1 MNRQQSTSTSGKHHP
16 ENRKGEGSA
25 PNALRHRAAFTK
37 DRSSVRN
44 YQGIGAPLRRVEDRR
59 FLTGRGRFVADIAL
73 PGALACAFVRSP
85 HAHAAVRRIDTA
97 GAAASP
103 GVIAVFT
110 GADMAADGMAPMRPL
125 WAVRSRDGSPMAEP
139 PRFALARDCVR
150 HVGEPVAAV
159 IAESL
164 AQALDAAECIE
175 VAYEPLPAVTDAR
188 DAQAP
193 GAPQLHASAPG
204 NVCFR
209 WARGDEAAV
218 AAAFRMAPHTVA
230 VDLVNNRL
238 VGAAIEPRAV
248 MATTEPDGGK
258 LTLYTSTQAPHH
270 IRRQVTEQLGIPESA
285 LRVISPDV
293 GGGFGYKGK
302 LYPEEG
308 CIAWAARRLGR
319 PVRWVAT
326 RAESFVTDN
335 QARDHLTHAELA
347 FDAGG
352 HFLALRVATFAN
364 LGAYVSTFGAAIPSA
379 IYSALFAGGYRTP
392 AIFVESTGVFTNTT
406 PTDAFRG
413 AGRPEACYVL
423 ERLADA
429 AAGKLG
435 LDRAEIRR
443 RNLIPPTAMPYKTP
457 IGPTYDCGDFPKVF
471 ARTLALAAYE
481 GFAERRAA
489 AARRGKLR
497 GIGLACYVESSGVA
511 PSRFAG
517 INGARVG
524 FYEAA
529 SIRVEPDGA
538 VRAMLGTHNHG
549 QGHAT
554 TLAQILSSRFG
565 VAVEQVEVVEGDTDA
580 VPHGTGTFGSR
591 SIAVG
596 GCALDR
602 AADKV
607 VAKGKLIAAHLME
620 AAADDVD
627 FSDGAFVIAGTDRRV
642 SFAEVA
648 RAAYVPHNFPLE
660 TVEPGL
666 QETAVYDPPSFA
678 FSNGAHVCELEI
690 DPDTGRIELVGFWGV
705 DDVGTV
711 INPLI
716 VDGQIHGGVAQG
728 LGQALLEHCAYDG
741 GGQLVSGSFM
751 DYAVARADDLP
762 LFVTECDESQP
773 CTHNPLGAKGCGEA
787 GSIGAPAAVVSAAL
801 DALSPLGVTH
811 LEMPLTS
818 EQVWRRI
825 REVQGGRDAT
835 SQVGAGSL

>member
-1 MNRQQSTSTSGKHHP
+1 MNRP
-16 ENRKGEGSA
+16 
-25 PNALRHRAAFTK
+25 
-37 DRSSVRN
+37 DRPN
-44 YQGIGAPLRRVEDRR
+44 YQGIGAPLRRLEDRR
-59 FLTGRGRFVADIAL
+59 FLLGRGRFVADIDL
-73 PGALACAFVRSP
+73 RGALYCALVRSP
-85 HAHAAVRRIDTA
+85 HAHARIRAIDTS
-97 GAAASP
+97 AAIASP
-103 GVIAVFT
+103 GVVAVFT

-125 WAVRSRDGSPMAEP
+125 WAVRSRDGTPMAEP
-139 PRFALARDCVR
+139 PRFALARDTVR

-159 IAESL
+159 IAETL
-164 AQALDAAECIE
+164 AQALDAAER
-175 VAYEPLPAVTDAR
+175 VAVDYAPLPSVTDAR
-188 DAQAP
+188 ASQARD
-193 GAPQLHASAPG
+193 APQLHKSASG

-209 WARGDEAAV
+209 WARGDAAAV
-218 AAAFRMAPHTVA
+218 QAAFGSAAHKVA

-238 VGAAIEPRAV
+238 VGAAIEPRALIGTV
-248 MATTEPDGGK
+248 EPGTGK

-270 IRRQVTEQLGIPESA
+270 IRRQVTEQLGLPESA

-308 CIAWAARRLGR
+308 IIAWVARRLSR
-319 PVRWVAT
+319 TVRWVAT
-326 RAESFVTDN
+326 RAESFVSDN

-347 FDAGG
+347 LDAGG
-352 HFLALRVATFAN
+352 NFLGLRVTTSAN
-364 LGAYVSTFGAAIPSA
+364 LGAYVSTLGAAIPSA

-392 AIFVESTGVFTNTT
+392 AISVEVTGVFTNTT

-423 ERLADA
+423 ERLADEA
-429 AAGKLG
+429 ARTLG

-443 RNLIPPTAMPYKTP
+443 RNLIPPDAMPYKTP
-457 IGPTYDCGDFPKVF
+457 IGPTYDCGDFPKIF
-471 ARTLALAAYE
+471 ARALEIADYD
-481 GFAERRAA
+481 GFAKRRAA
-489 AARRGKLR
+489 AARRGRLR
-497 GIGLACYVESSGVA
+497 GIGMAVFVESSGVA

-517 INGARVG
+517 ANGARVG

-538 VRAMLGTHNHG
+538 IRAMLGTHNHG

-554 TLAQILSSRFG
+554 TFAQILSSRFG
-565 VAVEQVEVVEGDTDA
+565 TPVENIEVVEGDTDA

-602 AADKV
+602 AADKI
-607 VAKGKLIAAHLME
+607 VAKGKLIAAHLLE
-620 AAADDVD
+620 ASAGDVD
-627 FSDGAFVIAGTDRRV
+627 FTDGAFVISGTDRRV
-642 SFAEVA
+642 SFEAVA

-666 QETAVYDPPSFA
+666 QETAVYDPASFA
-678 FSNGAHVCELEI
+678 FSNGAHVCEIEI
-690 DPDTGRIELVGFWGV
+690 DPDTGRIEVVGFWGV

-711 INPLI
+711 INPMI
-716 VDGQIHGGVAQG
+716 VEGQIHGGLALG
-728 LGQALLEHCAYDG
+728 IGQALLERCAYDG

-773 CTHNPLGAKGCGEA
+773 CTHNPLGAKGCGES
-787 GSIGAPAAVVSAAL
+787 GSIGSPAALVSAAL
-801 DALSPLGVTH
+801 DALAPLGVTD

-825 REVQGGRDAT
+825 GEARGNCCA
-835 SQVGAGSL
+835 

>member
-1 MNRQQSTSTSGKHHP
+1 MALVKLMPAWKAAVRRCYPGFRTESSEP
-16 ENRKGEGSA
+16 EMTGAEGASR
-25 PNALRHRAAFTK
+25 LRHVGGSNASESAGL
-37 DRSSVRN
+37 RN

-59 FLTGRGRFVADIAL
+59 FLLGRGRFVADIEL
-73 PGALACAFVRSP
+73 PGALACVLVRSP
-85 HAHAAVRRIDTA
+85 HAHARIRRIDV
-97 GAAASP
+97 AAAEASP
-103 GVIAVFT
+103 GVVAVFT

-125 WAVRSRDGSPMAEP
+125 WAVRSRDGTPMAEP
-139 PRFALARDCVR
+139 PRFALVRGTVR
-150 HVGEPVAAV
+150 HGGEPVVAV
-159 IAESL
+159 IADTL
-164 AQALDAAECIE
+164 LQATDAAERVEID
-175 VAYEPLPAVTDAR
+175 YEPLPAVTDAR
-188 DAQAP
+188 AAQAP
-193 GAPQLHASAPG
+193 GAPQLHEAAPG

-218 AAAFRMAPHTVA
+218 RAAFASAPHVVA

-248 MATTEPDGGK
+248 IATAEADGGR

-308 CIAWAARRLGR
+308 ILTWAARRLCR

-326 RAESFVTDN
+326 RAESFVADN

-347 FDAGG
+347 FDADGR
-352 HFLALRVATFAN
+352 FLALHVDTAAN

-392 AIFVESTGVFTNTT
+392 AIFVEVTGVFTNTT

-423 ERLADA
+423 ERLADIA
-429 AAGKLG
+429 ASTLG
-435 LDRAEIRR
+435 IDRAEIRR
-443 RNLIPPTAMPYKTP
+443 RNLIPPEAMPYKTP
-457 IGPTYDCGDFPKVF
+457 IGPTYDCGDFPKIF
-471 ARTLALAAYE
+471 ARALALADYD
-481 GFAERRAA
+481 GFPQRRIEAG
-489 AARRGKLR
+489 RRGRLR

-517 INGARVG
+517 ANGARVG

-554 TLAQILSSRFG
+554 TFAQILASKLG
-565 VAVEQVEVVEGDTDA
+565 VAVENVEVSEGDTDA

-602 AADKV
+602 AGDKIV
-607 VAKGKLIAAHLME
+607 TKGKLIAGHLLE
-620 AAADDVD
+620 AAAGDVD
-627 FSDGAFVIAGTDRRV
+627 FADGAFVVVGTDRRV

-660 TVEPGL
+660 TLEPGL

-690 DPDTGRIELVGFWGV
+690 DPQTGRTEIVGFWGV

-711 INPLI
+711 INPMI
-716 VDGQIHGGVAQG
+716 VEGQIHGGLALG
-728 LGQALLEHCAYDG
+728 LGQALLERCTYDG

-801 DALSPLGVTH
+801 DALAGLGVTD
-811 LEMPLTS
+811 LDMPLTP

-825 REVQGGRDAT
+825 GEARG
-835 SQVGAGSL
+835 

>member
-1 MNRQQSTSTSGKHHP
+1 
-16 ENRKGEGSA
+16 
-25 PNALRHRAAFTK
+25 
-37 DRSSVRN
+37 VRN

-59 FLTGRGRFVADIAL
+59 LLLGRGRFVADIDI
-73 PGALACAFVRSP
+73 PGALACVLVRSP
-85 HAHAAVRRIDTA
+85 HAHARIHAIDAT
-97 GAAASP
+97 GARAEP
-103 GVIAVFT
+103 GVVAVFT
-110 GADMAADGMAPMRPL
+110 GADMAADGMMPMRPL
-125 WAVRSRDGSPMAEP
+125 WAVRSRDGSQMAEP
-139 PRFALARDCVR
+139 PRFALARDTVR
-150 HVGEPVAAV
+150 HVGEPVVAV
-159 IAESL
+159 IAATAL
-164 AQALDAAECIE
+164 QAADAAER
-175 VAYEPLPAVTDAR
+175 VAIDYEPLPAVTDAR
-188 DAQAP
+188 AAQGA
-193 GAPQLHASAPG
+193 GAPQLHAAAPG

-209 WARGDEAAV
+209 WAKGDEAAV
-218 AAAFRMAPHTVA
+218 RAALQSAAHTVA
-230 VDLVNNRL
+230 IDVVNNRL
-238 VGAAIEPRAV
+238 IGAAIEPRAAI
-248 MATTEPDGGK
+248 ATAEGDK

-302 LYPEEG
+302 LYPEES
-308 CIAWAARRLGR
+308 IMASAARRLSR

-326 RAESFVTDN
+326 RAESFLVDN

-347 FDAGG
+347 LDADGQ
-352 HFLALRVATFAN
+352 FLGLHVQTFAN

-392 AIFVESTGVFTNTT
+392 AIFVEVTGVFSNTT

-423 ERLADA
+423 ERLTDA
-429 AAGKLG
+429 AACKLG
-435 LDRAEIRR
+435 IDRADIRR
-443 RNLIPPTAMPYKTP
+443 RNLIPPDAMPYKTP
-457 IGPTYDCGDFPKVF
+457 IGPTYDCGDFPKIF
-471 ARTLALAAYE
+471 ARALALADYD
-481 GFAERRAA
+481 GFAERRADA
-489 AARRGKLR
+489 GKRGCLR

-538 VRAMLGTHNHG
+538 VRATLGTHNHG

-554 TLAQILSSRFG
+554 TLAQILASRLG
-565 VAVEQVEVVEGDTDA
+565 VRVEQVEVIEGDTDA

-596 GCALDR
+596 GCAVDR
-602 AADKV
+602 AANKII
-607 VAKGKLIAAHLME
+607 AKGKLIAGHLLE
-620 AAADDVD
+620 AAAGDLD
-627 FSDGAFVIAGTDRRV
+627 FADGAFVVAGTDRRV

-678 FSNGAHVCELEI
+678 FSNGAHICELEI
-690 DPDTGRIELVGFWGV
+690 DPDTGRSEIVGFWAV

-716 VDGQIHGGVAQG
+716 VEGQIHGGLAQG
-728 LGQALLEHCAYDG
+728 LGQALLECCAYDG

-751 DYAVARADDLP
+751 DYAIARADDLP
-762 LFVTECDESQP
+762 SFVTECDESQP

-787 GSIGAPAAVVSAAL
+787 GSIGAPAALVSAAL
-801 DALSPLGVTH
+801 DALASLGITD
-811 LEMPLTS
+811 LEMPLTP

-825 REVQGGRDAT
+825 REARGK
-835 SQVGAGSL
+835 SSNGSSLTAAAVHTLR